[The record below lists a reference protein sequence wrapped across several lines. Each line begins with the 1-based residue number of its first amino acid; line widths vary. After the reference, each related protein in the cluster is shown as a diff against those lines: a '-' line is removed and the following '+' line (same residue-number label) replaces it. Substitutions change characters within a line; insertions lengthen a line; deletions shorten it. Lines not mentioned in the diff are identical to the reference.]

1 MVAMVIVVMVI
12 TMVMLALV
20 VMMVMVVM
28 VVIVIM
34 RVMVVMAIMVV
45 SVMVTFVGQL
55 EQFLRGLPFH
65 VQSILLFRGSCTTFI
80 FEPTEEK
87 GCDKRNQRKKSIYK

>member
-20 VMMVMVVM
+20 VMVVM